1 MLISDLNHLESVDA
15 SQVQGASAGI
25 SFNNDIVTNLS
36 TTSTVT
42 ETDIFSVDITAN
54 VDISGISASSSSQGE
69 GSSASGFNV
78 GTKQQ
83 SVAVTIEGPDGTA
96 SKSVGI
102 TTSAI
107 FPY

>member
-25 SFNNDIVTNLS
+25 SLNNNIVTSLS
-36 TTSTVT
+36 TSSIVT
-42 ETDIFSVDITAN
+42 EIDTLSVDISATVNIAG
-54 VDISGISASSSSQGE
+54 VSASSSSQGE
-69 GSSASGFNV
+69 GSSASGLNV

-102 TTSAI
+102 ASSAI
-107 FPY
+107 GY